1 MVIQT
6 QIMMNK
12 TKLSIEALK
21 SNLYDYIDAT
31 FYLLVKDDITI
42 PGGNGAEVAF
52 TNCAPM

>member
-1 MVIQT
+1 
-6 QIMMNK
+6 MNK
-12 TKLSIEALK
+12 TKLFIEALK

-42 PGGNGAEVAF
+42 LGGNGAEVAF

>member
-12 TKLSIEALK
+12 TKLFIEALK

-42 PGGNGAEVAF
+42 LGGNGAEVAF

>member
-31 FYLLVKDDITI
+31 FYLLEKMILL
-42 PGGNGAEVAF
+42 F
-52 TNCAPM
+52 